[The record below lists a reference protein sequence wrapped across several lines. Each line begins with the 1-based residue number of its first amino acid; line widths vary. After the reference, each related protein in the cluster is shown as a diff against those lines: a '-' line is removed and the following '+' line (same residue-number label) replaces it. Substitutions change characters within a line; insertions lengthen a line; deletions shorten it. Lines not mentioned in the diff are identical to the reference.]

1 MQEDYNKYTVPILN
15 RVGKSMLPTHG
26 WYRELVLNYLIT
38 HNWLSK
44 KKHSFRDN
52 IFYKDAYQIT
62 LHERTLSITCNKNI
76 NVTTI
81 PILSPTIKKFLEKGE
96 DFYIIIGEHL
106 LEYLL

>member
-1 MQEDYNKYTVPILN
+1 MQEDYI
-15 RVGKSMLPTHG
+15 
-26 WYRELVLNYLIT
+26 
-38 HNWLSK
+38 
-44 KKHSFRDN
+44 
-52 IFYKDAYQIT
+52 
-62 LHERTLSITCNKNI
+62 KNI

>member
-62 LHERTLSITCNKNI
+62 LHERTLSITCIELPLPKGRR
-76 NVTTI
+76 
-81 PILSPTIKKFLEKGE
+81 FL
-96 DFYIIIGEHL
+96 L
-106 LEYLL
+106 QRQNA